1 MDVNRKAEASRS
13 WRASGAGSHR
23 RMLKAVRKLSA
34 PDATMGDDEGSLRE
48 RLKRGD
54 PIAAR
59 EFFELYSARIHR
71 FILHALGPN
80 GEADGEDL
88 LQETLMA
95 LAEALPFFRGDSSLF
110 TFACAIA
117 HRKTASFIRT
127 RARRSELLRDHTL
140 EAVRSIIDPPSDPD
154 LKNALA
160 TLSSEHREV
169 LMLKYVEDMAVGEIA
184 GVLSLSEHAVESRLA
199 RARKALTKALG

>member
-1 MDVNRKAEASRS
+1 M
-13 WRASGAGSHR
+13 SG
-23 RMLKAVRKLSA
+23 
-34 PDATMGDDEGSLRE
+34 DESSLRE

-54 PIAAR
+54 PMAAR
-59 EFFELYSARIHR
+59 EFFELYAARLHR

-80 GEADGEDL
+80 GDADAEDL
-88 LQETLMA
+88 LQETFMA

-140 EAVRSIIDPPSDPD
+140 EAVRSILDPPSDPD

-160 TLSSEHREV
+160 ALSAEHREV
-169 LMLKYVEDMAVGEIA
+169 LTLKYVEDLPVGEIA
-184 GVLSLSEHAVESRLA
+184 AVLLLSEHAVESRLA
-199 RARKALTKALG
+199 RARKALMKALG

>member
-1 MDVNRKAEASRS
+1 M
-13 WRASGAGSHR
+13 RASGASSHR

-34 PDATMGDDEGSLRE
+34 RDAPPDAPLDAMSGDENSLRE

-80 GEADGEDL
+80 GEADAEDL
-88 LQETLMA
+88 LQETFMA

-140 EAVRSIIDPPSDPD
+140 EAVRSILDPPSDPD
-154 LKNALA
+154 LKNALEA
-160 TLSSEHREV
+160 LSAEHREV
-169 LMLKYVEDMAVGEIA
+169 LILKYVEDLPVSEVAT
-184 GVLSLSEHAVESRLA
+184 VLSLSEHAVESRLA